1 MTGVRSDNASS
12 TALCNRLGVHD
23 TAYAHATCVDVDTP
37 GRKSITKQGSAFFQ
51 RIAEAMNDIGE
62 A

>member
-23 TAYAHATCVDVDTP
+23 TAYAYATCVDVETL
-37 GRKSITKQGSAFFQ
+37 GRKSITK
-51 RIAEAMNDIGE
+51 
-62 A
+62 